1 MSAHIYRFC
10 RLQLQYF
17 PVSSRPLPAHFRLSP
32 TIWISSGQSILL
44 GFPGGSDDKESTCNT
59 GDLGLTPGL
68 ERSPG
73 GRHGNPLQYSCLGNP
88 SGQKSLGGLQLM
100 GSQRA
105 GHDWVAKHRR
115 AQSIL
120 LLLVLNSV
128 GFVHWQT
135 LSVCLKSEVKEG
147 FCQQPRT
154 SVQSWMACFSS
165 SSRTCPHICA
175 KYILT
180 PTLACLLG

>member
-17 PVSSRPLPAHFRLSP
+17 PVSSRPLPDHFRLSP

-44 GFPGGSDDKESTCNT
+44 GFPGGSDGKESTCNA
-59 GDLGLTPGL
+59 GDLGLIPGL

-73 GRHGNPLQYSCLGNP
+73 GRHRNPLQYSCLGNP

-105 GHDWVAKHRR
+105 GHDWAAKHSR

-128 GFVHWQT
+128 GFVHWQA
-135 LSVCLKSEVKEG
+135 LSVCLKSEVKGG
-147 FCQQPRT
+147 FCQQSRT
-154 SVQSWMACFSS
+154 SVQSWMAGFSS
-165 SSRTCPHICA
+165 SSRTCPHTCA

-180 PTLACLLG
+180 LTLACLLG